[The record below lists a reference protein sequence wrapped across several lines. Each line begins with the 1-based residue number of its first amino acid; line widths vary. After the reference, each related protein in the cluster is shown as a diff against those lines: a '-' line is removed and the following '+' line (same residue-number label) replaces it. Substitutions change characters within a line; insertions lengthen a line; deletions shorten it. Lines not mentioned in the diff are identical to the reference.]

1 MSSPRITYEDSYFS
15 WSDTIRNYTR
25 SQNGVYGDKKSV
37 YPYTFYLT
45 KSFGAQINKL
55 NGTRMAIDAP
65 NTRSLYDLQSYLGV
79 PPWARPS
86 YNKCYARFRE
96 SVNGEA
102 EALLGAT
109 IATWRES
116 FIMIH
121 KRLLSLVGAAKAL
134 RSGNFRAF
142 LRALRVPAKSKHK
155 NKIRALPDEFSS
167 LWLEYWFGWSPLIA
181 DIYAAVNVVQ
191 GPLPNGTARARA
203 KAHVTWLGYP
213 YPEKEMTTWTEVRHQ
228 ILADVILEN
237 PNLWLAN
244 QLGLANPVLVTWDLI
259 PFSFVADWFFDVSG
273 FLGSFTDFVGLRIN
287 NPCVTHTG
295 EWYDTILLKVS
306 HLEGGPQTCIGIYM
320 RRHST
325 LLRPL
330 PNTQLITNL
339 GSSITRAASAASLL
353 TKLLVGNPKGKTS

>member
-1 MSSPRITYEDSYFS
+1 MSSPRITYEVSYFP
-15 WSDTIRNYTR
+15 WSDTVRNYAR

-37 YPYTFYLT
+37 YPYTFYRT
-45 KSFGAQINKL
+45 KSFGAQRHKL
-55 NGTRMAIDAP
+55 NGAILAIDAE
-65 NTRSLYDLQSYLGV
+65 NTRSLYDLKSYKGI
-79 PPWARPS
+79 PPWAQPS
-86 YNKCYARFRE
+86 YNKCYARFKE

-116 FIMIH
+116 FSMIQS
-121 KRLLSLVGAAKAL
+121 RLLSLVSAARSL

-167 LWLEYWFGWSPLIA
+167 LWLEYWFGWSPLVA
-181 DIYAAVNVVQ
+181 DIYAAINVVQ
-191 GPLPNGTARARA
+191 GPLPNGAAKARA
-203 KAHVTWLGYP
+203 KAYEVWTSYP
-213 YPEKEMTTWTEVRHQ
+213 YPYQENTTWARVRHQ

-244 QLGLANPVLVTWDLI
+244 QLGLVNPALVIWDVI
-259 PFSFVADWFFDVSG
+259 PMSFVADWFFDVSG
-273 FLGSFTDFVGLRIN
+273 FLGSFTDFLGLSIN

-295 EWYDTILLKVS
+295 EWYDTEFLRTEYW
-306 HLEGGPQTCIGIYM
+306 EGGPQTCIGIYM

-325 LLRPL
+325 LLQPL
-330 PNTQLITNL
+330 PNTQFRTNL
-339 GSSITRAASAASLL
+339 GSSITRAATAASLL